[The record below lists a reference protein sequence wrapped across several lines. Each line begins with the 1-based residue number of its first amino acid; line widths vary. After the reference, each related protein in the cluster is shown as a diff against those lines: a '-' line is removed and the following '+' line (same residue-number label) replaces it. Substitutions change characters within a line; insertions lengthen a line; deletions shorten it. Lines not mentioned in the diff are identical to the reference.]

1 MNKVKLGIEKL
12 IETAPGWLG
21 EKRIG
26 LLVNQAS
33 VDSRLHSTADL
44 LVHLYPNNITALF
57 GPQHGI
63 RGEKQDNMVESEDFI
78 HPRHNIPAFSLYG
91 SSRTPTGKMLEHID
105 ILIIDLQDV
114 GTRVYTFI
122 STMAYC
128 LKAAKQHNKKIV
140 VLDRPNPIGG
150 TAVEGNMLK
159 EEFLSFVGVYPLPMR
174 HGLTTGE
181 MALLFN
187 KHCQIGCELEVIPME
202 GWKREMLFH
211 ETGLHWIPPSPNMPT
226 PVTALLYPG
235 QVILEGTNLS
245 EGRGTTT
252 PFEHF
257 GAPFIDPYRLKKTAQ
272 KRKLSGIH
280 LREVFFQPTSQKWQ
294 DEVCGGVQI
303 HLTDPEAYKPY
314 TTTLAL
320 IQDCISLY
328 PDQFSWRTP
337 PYEYETEKMPIDLI
351 IGDKSVRARVEKQED
366 IRCLE
371 ESWQEE
377 LNNFRETAQ
386 RYFLYS

>member
-1 MNKVKLGIEKL
+1 
-12 IETAPGWLG
+12 
-21 EKRIG
+21 
-26 LLVNQAS
+26 
-33 VDSRLHSTADL
+33 
-44 LVHLYPNNITALF
+44 
-57 GPQHGI
+57 
-63 RGEKQDNMVESEDFI
+63 
-78 HPRHNIPAFSLYG
+78 
-91 SSRTPTGKMLEHID
+91 
-105 ILIIDLQDV
+105 
-114 GTRVYTFI
+114 
-122 STMAYC
+122 
-128 LKAAKQHNKKIV
+128 
-140 VLDRPNPIGG
+140 
-150 TAVEGNMLK
+150 
-159 EEFLSFVGVYPLPMR
+159 
-174 HGLTTGE
+174 
-181 MALLFN
+181 
-187 KHCQIGCELEVIPME
+187 
-202 GWKREMLFH
+202 
-211 ETGLHWIPPSPNMPT
+211 MPT
-226 PVTALLYPG
+226 PVTAIVYPG

-303 HLTDPEAYKPY
+303 HLADPEAYKPY

-351 IGDKSVRARVEKQED
+351 IGDKSVRERVEKQED
-366 IRCLE
+366 IHCLE

-386 RYFLYS
+386 RYFLYR